1 MTSLRPIKAGDE
13 ILNYY
18 GPLPNSDLLRRYGY
32 TSVKH
37 RAHDVVEINWSTILD
52 ATKVELDLKDL
63 ELLETVGFDIPT
75 KSVCANTFNRSIGS
89 TPMSLKRTS
98 SWNMIL

>member
-1 MTSLRPIKAGDE
+1 MLRGDENLTMTSLRPIKANDE

-37 RAHDVVEINWSTILD
+37 QAHDVVEINWSIILD
-52 ATKVELDLKDL
+52 ATKVVL
-63 ELLETVGFDIPT
+63 ELGDQELSEAVG
-75 KSVCANTFNRSIGS
+75 SI
-89 TPMSLKRTS
+89 
-98 SWNMIL
+98 

>member
-1 MTSLRPIKAGDE
+1 MTSLRPIETGNE
-13 ILNYY
+13 VLNYY

-52 ATKVELDLKDL
+52 AIKIELDLRDL
-63 ELLETVGFDIPT
+63 ELSEAVGFLL
-75 KSVCANTFNRSIGS
+75 VF
-89 TPMSLKRTS
+89 L
-98 SWNMIL
+98 